1 MDCGTKKRQ
10 PSGLHQKPNRN
21 PAQHPQGVG
30 RIRKAAGPP
39 TAAHRLRF
47 REEGQGNGA
56 DGIFA
61 KKCRSKADFA
71 PTWRRRGD
79 SNPRTVLPAYSLSRG
94 APYSHL
100 GTSAWLQVENLFDFG
115 RNKWRREWDSNPRL
129 LRVTGF
135 QDQLLKPLGH
145 LSRSSSNQRRLLS
158 YHPKTDLSRAKG
170 QKYRPI

>member
-30 RIRKAAGPP
+30 RIRKAAEPP

-71 PTWRRRGD
+71 PTWTVVPKKMQARSRYVATTSKNFTAFGD
-79 SNPRTVLPAYSLSRG
+79 TTAN
-94 APYSHL
+94 L
-100 GTSAWLQVENLFDFG
+100 GYCLISIERFANNATKFSTQV
-115 RNKWRREWDSNPRL
+115 L
-129 LRVTGF
+129 LRI
-135 QDQLLKPLGH
+135 LLGIW
-145 LSRSSSNQRRLLS
+145 
-158 YHPKTDLSRAKG
+158 A
-170 QKYRPI
+170 